1 MRVGRFSKCV
11 RLSRSPQTSGDS
23 DGYFEDLSPPD
34 WWCAMQAQG
43 PTGEGRGMEFLI
55 TGRWHPQITMD
66 TRIVYSDPVLKRDRQ
81 FFVRSYQNV
90 DERNKE
96 LQLICEEVTP

>member
-1 MRVGRFSKCV
+1 
-11 RLSRSPQTSGDS
+11 
-23 DGYFEDLSPPD
+23 
-34 WWCAMQAQG
+34 
-43 PTGEGRGMEFLI
+43 MEFLI

>member
-1 MRVGRFSKCV
+1 MRVGRFTKCV
-11 RLSRSPQTSGDS
+11 RLSRSPQVSGDS

-34 WWCAMQAQG
+34 WWCSIQPQG
-43 PTGEGRGMEFLI
+43 STGDGRGTEHLI
-55 TGRWHPQITMD
+55 NGRWHPQITMD

-81 FFVRSYQNV
+81 FFVRSYSNIN
-90 DERNKE
+90 EKNAE